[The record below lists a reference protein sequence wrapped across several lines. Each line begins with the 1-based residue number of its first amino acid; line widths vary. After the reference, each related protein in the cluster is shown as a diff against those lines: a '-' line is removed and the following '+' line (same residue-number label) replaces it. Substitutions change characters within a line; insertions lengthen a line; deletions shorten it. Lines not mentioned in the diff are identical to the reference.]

1 MRLRKS
7 TRTTDATHCMLQGN
21 PKGATERLAA
31 FFSHH
36 EVTATDRA
44 RRPKPTDARP
54 LPRSRRRK
62 SGSNMRKSI
71 CRLTS
76 RVLRFHQMN
85 HRVLS
90 MCGLALSLFGD
101 EKGCWAAA
109 LEPRRRPGAVHRRVD
124 TVHMCTDV
132 NDVAGQEYPLF
143 QRVFLGLVPNV
154 QPSRAAHPT
163 DATPDG
169 RSSHRQRRSHRSRDG
184 LPESYIRHCDGS
196 NRCNCIQSCC
206 PPASSVT
213 FDA

>member
-1 MRLRKS
+1 MPTPGQRRKALPPPDVDDGRSGLGFEVEEGLIGRHGGARSHFPYSASVHVRAIGS
-7 TRTTDATHCMLQGN
+7 TGPDRASGWTRVPPRRRDGAPGARCGSEGQPELPMHTHCMLHGN

-101 EKGCWAAA
+101 EKGCSAAA
-109 LEPRRRPGAVHRRVD
+109 LEPRRRPGAVH
-124 TVHMCTDV
+124 
-132 NDVAGQEYPLF
+132 
-143 QRVFLGLVPNV
+143 QRVEH
-154 QPSRAAHPT
+154 RAHVY
-163 DATPDG
+163 
-169 RSSHRQRRSHRSRDG
+169 RRQ
-184 LPESYIRHCDGS
+184 
-196 NRCNCIQSCC
+196 
-206 PPASSVT
+206 
-213 FDA
+213 